1 MMYHIP
7 GVLNAD
13 EVAQFRAQLDQAP
26 WIDGRATVGNQGAQ
40 VKITSRSTRK
50 VRCTPPCRRRCCR
63 R

>member
-26 WIDGRATVGNQGAQ
+26 WSMAAPPWATRAHRLKNNQQ
-40 VKITSRSTRK
+40 VDTQSPLYASLQ
-50 VRCTPPCRRRCCR
+50 RRCCR